1 MAERLVDVYRG
12 DMVESIHH
20 GSIVVVDSHG
30 RIIHELGNPERITYF
45 RSAAKPIIA
54 ISSLEAGIV
63 EKFGLDFIEVAII
76 ASSHTGERMHVDVL
90 KKLMKK
96 TGVSEEELKCGVQ
109 VPSNQEAAR
118 ELYAS
123 GRKPS
128 SIHCNCSGKHLGL
141 IAAIK
146 SRNLLLKDYNIA
158 EHPIY
163 DYVEEVLS
171 DFCMISRESIVKGI
185 DGCGIPVYGV
195 PLKNMALAYANL
207 ANVNFMGSKYK
218 KSQEQ
223 LLSAMV
229 NHPEMIGG
237 SGRADTY
244 LLGEFGDRLICKT
257 GAEASFCSGLLGKEV
272 GFAFKI
278 EDGTPR
284 AVGPVAAEVLIQLGV
299 ITRQEALKV
308 KDVWNPP
315 ILNNINEKVGEI
327 KPVFTLVQ

>member
-12 DMVESIHH
+12 DMIESVHH
-20 GSIVVVDSHG
+20 GSIVVIDSHG
-30 RIIHELGNPERITYF
+30 CIMHKLGNMERITYF

-63 EKFGLDFIEVAII
+63 EKFDLDSKDIAII
-76 ASSHTGERMHVDVL
+76 ASSHTGESMHVDVL
-90 KKLMKK
+90 MKLMKK
-96 TGVSEEELKCGVQ
+96 MGVNEEVLKCGVQ
-109 VPSNQEAAR
+109 VPSEPNAAR

-223 LLSAMV
+223 LL
-229 NHPEMIGG
+229 
-237 SGRADTY
+237 
-244 LLGEFGDRLICKT
+244 
-257 GAEASFCSGLLGKEV
+257 
-272 GFAFKI
+272 
-278 EDGTPR
+278 
-284 AVGPVAAEVLIQLGV
+284 VLWS
-299 ITRQEALKV
+299 ITLK
-308 KDVWNPP
+308 
-315 ILNNINEKVGEI
+315 
-327 KPVFTLVQ
+327 